1 MKTLKQVLEAKSE
14 KPQPSAP
21 IEPDS
26 ITALVPKT
34 KDEKRF
40 MDKHVVQ
47 KKDDVAG
54 NGDDH
59 FRAANINYADR
70 TPTRHGYNPGEDQ
83 KVYEEKG
90 MKTLMQILGEKKLT
104 PAEMNKREDV
114 AQAMER
120 ENPGMDKSKK
130 MAIATATAKRVA
142 EEFLDEKVKTTHDN
156 PLVTVHDKD
165 GLHTHANLSVANGIF
180 GTKVKPNDVHAGKT
194 KAKSRD
200 GGDLTFAVSK
210 HHAAALKEDVEILS
224 EAARH
229 DQYAT
234 YHAGVKDMLKKI
246 STHVDA
252 HKEAATAP
260 SEWNKEKGGNMH
272 SGHVYAMKNLHR
284 TLQDMHDNLQQDV
297 EYAQPPKP
305 IKMKEEVDLFDC
317 FNEETRKQVEQVFE
331 QLNDDHKQVIIEMI
345 EAEQYDDVVAIAQEV
360 ING

>member
-90 MKTLMQILGEKKLT
+90 MKTLAQVLGEKKLT
-104 PAEMNKREDV
+104 PGEMKKREDV

-142 EEFLDEKVKTTHDN
+142 EEVDIEQLD
-156 PLVTVHDKD
+156 
-165 GLHTHANLSVANGIF
+165 
-180 GTKVKPNDVHAGKT
+180 
-194 KAKSRD
+194 
-200 GGDLTFAVSK
+200 
-210 HHAAALKEDVEILS
+210 

-229 DQYAT
+229 EQYAA

-246 STHVDA
+246 GTHVDA
-252 HKEAATAP
+252 HKEAAMSPTDY
-260 SEWNKEKGGNMH
+260 NDQKGAAMH
-272 SGHVYAMKNLHR
+272 SGHVYTMKNLHR
-284 TLQDMHDNLQQDV
+284 TLQDMHDDLQQSV
-297 EYAQPPKP
+297 EYAQPPKVA
-305 IKMKEEVDLFDC
+305 KLRKEEAELFAC
-317 FNEETRKQVEQVFE
+317 FDEQTRKQVEQVFE
-331 QLNDDHKQVIIEMI
+331 QLDDGNKQIIIEMI
-345 EAEQYDDVVAIAQEV
+345 EAEEYDDVAAIAQEV
-360 ING
+360 LNG